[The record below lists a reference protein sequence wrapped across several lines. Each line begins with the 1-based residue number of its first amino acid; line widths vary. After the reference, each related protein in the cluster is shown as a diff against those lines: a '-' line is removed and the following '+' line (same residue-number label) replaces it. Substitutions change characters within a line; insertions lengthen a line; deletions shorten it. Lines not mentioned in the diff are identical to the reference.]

1 MRGAGPIY
9 PGKSGMVPAPA
20 AGDHLKFLRGDA
32 TWTEINIPSFDEN
45 VLYFNPNNNNKVS
58 LRGFD
63 LAPVGAVPLKTD
75 SGIQWSK
82 ISTSKLNKQI
92 TTLEKLQ
99 KQLNGE
105 DPEPLDPDMIYLVDN
120 GTDGSSGSKYDEYI
134 IVNGALER
142 MGSFGQV
149 DLTNY
154 VTLPSFNKE
163 VTKLNNL
170 LYDTTDP
177 NNGSRIPGLISRVST
192 IEATYIT
199 KAEIGDLNALR
210 LSGNN
215 TNLVQEVNT
224 LGVSVTAINER
235 LKWKDLQDS

>member
-1 MRGAGPIY
+1 MQGAGPIY
-9 PGKSGMVPAPA
+9 PGRSGLVPAPA
-20 AGDHLKFLRGDA
+20 GGDQLKFLRGDA
-32 TWTEINIPSFDEN
+32 TWADINIPQFDSN
-45 VLYFNPNNNNKVS
+45 VFYLNANEVTLQGFN
-58 LRGFD
+58 

-99 KQLNGE
+99 RQLSGE
-105 DPEPLDPDMIYLVDN
+105 DLDPLDPDMIYLVDN
-120 GTDGSSGSKYDEYI
+120 GSDGSSGSKYDEYI
-134 IVNGALER
+134 IVNNALER

-154 VTLPSFNKE
+154 VTIPSFNTE
-163 VTKLNNL
+163 VTRLNSL

-177 NNGSRIPGLISRVST
+177 SNGSRIPGLISRVST
-192 IEATYIT
+192 IEANYVT
-199 KAEIGDLNALR
+199 KAEIGDLNALM

-215 TNLVQEVNT
+215 SNLVQEVNSIN
-224 LGVSVTAINER
+224 LSVTEVNER
-235 LKWKDLQDS
+235 LKWKNLQDN